1 MDSRLPGEIWN
12 AIIRAQRVTADLE
25 DRIITPKDPFRGE
38 MEDLV
43 GDGRDIACNV
53 STSEVSISTVMT
65 VPWMCLD
72 MKFNL
77 ASKIYIIHYPEMM
90 LLIQQY

>member
-1 MDSRLPGEIWN
+1 MPF
-12 AIIRAQRVTADLE
+12 IRAQRVTADLK

-43 GDGRDIACNV
+43 GLGRDVACNV

-65 VPWMCLD
+65 VPWM
-72 MKFNL
+72 
-77 ASKIYIIHYPEMM
+77 
-90 LLIQQY
+90 

>member
-1 MDSRLPGEIWN
+1 M
-12 AIIRAQRVTADLE
+12 TADLK

-43 GDGRDIACNV
+43 GLGRDVACNV

-65 VPWMCLD
+65 VPWM
-72 MKFNL
+72 
-77 ASKIYIIHYPEMM
+77 
-90 LLIQQY
+90 